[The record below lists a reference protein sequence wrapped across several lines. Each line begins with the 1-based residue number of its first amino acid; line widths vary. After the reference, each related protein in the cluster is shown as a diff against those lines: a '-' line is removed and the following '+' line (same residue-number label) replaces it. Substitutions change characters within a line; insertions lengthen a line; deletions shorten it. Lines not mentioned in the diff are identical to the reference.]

1 MAFGAVCVERPEVEI
16 RVCVTGHALCRKP
29 GKLTVCMAI
38 LTNNVD
44 VRPIQW
50 EIAAVVIESYIFPTR
65 RGMAGST
72 VRSKTTVMFIVLAMT
87 GITSGGQTLVN
98 TVLMTILASDLCMLA
113 LQFEGR
119 EGMVKFGGHPTIR

>member
-16 RVCVTGHALCRKP
+16 QVCVTGYALCRKP
-29 GKLTVCMAI
+29 GKLTACMAI

-50 EIAAVVIESYIFPTR
+50 EIATVVIKSDIFPTR
-65 RGMAGST
+65 RGVAGST
-72 VRSKTTVMFIVLAMT
+72 VRAKTTIMFIVLAVT
-87 GITSGGQTLVN
+87 GITSGGHTLVD
-98 TVLMTILASDLCMLA
+98 TVLVTILASDLCVLA

-119 EGMVKFGGHPTIR
+119 EVMVKFGGFPTIR